1 MKKKSKEKKVGHC
14 MAQTYIALQ
23 VTLYFK
29 AEHFKTSIPVAITAM
44 LVMYTLNNSI
54 SSKLPQTS
62 SIKFMDIWILYGL
75 FIHFF
80 ILVLLVL
87 IEHLPGPTNVVFI
100 EDSKSQMQRIIQ
112 HNTCISKKEAVQI
125 FAQKT
130 LLILELIFFISNFI
144 SALIIYHFDP
154 E

>member
-1 MKKKSKEKKVGHC
+1 MKIIF
-14 MAQTYIALQ
+14 YQ

-44 LVMYTLNNSI
+44 LVMYTLNSSI

-62 SIKFMDIWILYGL
+62 SFKFMDIWILYGL

-87 IEHLPGPTNVVFI
+87 IEHLPGKKNVVFI
-100 EDSKSQMQRIIQ
+100 GESKGQMQRMNQ
-112 HNTCISKKEAVQI
+112 QKVEISKKGAVQM
-125 FAQKT
+125 FAKKT
-130 LLILELIFFISNFI
+130 LPILELIFIISYFIAAS
-144 SALIIYHFDP
+144 IIYNL

>member
-1 MKKKSKEKKVGHC
+1 MVQTKKK
-14 MAQTYIALQ
+14 LQ
-23 VTLYFK
+23 MTLYFK

-87 IEHLPGPTNVVFI
+87 IEHLPGSKNVVFI
-100 EDSKSQMQRIIQ
+100 EDSKSQMRRITQ
-112 HNTCISKKEAVQI
+112 QKTCISKKEAVQI

-130 LLILELIFFISNFI
+130 LPILELLFIISYFI
-144 SALIIYHFDP
+144 SAIMIYHFVP

>member
-1 MKKKSKEKKVGHC
+1 MKIIF
-14 MAQTYIALQ
+14 YQ

-44 LVMYTLNNSI
+44 LVMYTLNSSI

-62 SIKFMDIWILYGL
+62 SFKFMDIWILYGL

-87 IEHLPGPTNVVFI
+87 IEHLPGKKNVVFI
-100 EDSKSQMQRIIQ
+100 GESKGQMQRMNQ
-112 HNTCISKKEAVQI
+112 QKVEISKKGAVQM

-130 LLILELIFFISNFI
+130 LPILELIFIISYFIAAS
-144 SALIIYHFDP
+144 IIYNL